1 MKKLSN
7 GMKVKIRSSKKEWDI
22 YEKPWYAKDDRS
34 INNRVTKA
42 YDEGETCIVENAHIE
57 KNYCNGNEIWV
68 CDLRTEDG
76 CKLRGFIS
84 WELKRVKTD

>member
-57 KNYCNGNEIWV
+57 KIIVMVTKY
-68 CDLRTEDG
+68 G
-76 CKLRGFIS
+76 CVICVQKM
-84 WELKRVKTD
+84 VAN